1 MQAHYTDTEVH
12 SPPTLRDFIELTKPG
27 MVAVLLLSSVA
38 AMFTAAQGFPT
49 LNTFIFGVLSLYL
62 ALSGASVLNSYQ
74 DSDLDELIKCNRN
87 RPLPSN
93 RIQPKHALNFGP
105 VLVSLS
111 VIIVFTLVN
120 WVAGLLMVAGIFL
133 YVVVYTRWLKRRS
146 VYSTFIAGIAGAF
159 PVLVGWAS
167 ISGSLAVE
175 ALLLFAI
182 VFYWATPHFW
192 SLALLHRNEYVRAAI
207 PVLPVLQG
215 SNSARLQIGRYTVLM
230 VILSLIPVGLG
241 LLDRYYAVA
250 AMSLGIIM
258 VFFAAQLYQ
267 APSIQTNLRFYKNS
281 LLYIALLMA
290 AMLADRAIF

>member
-38 AMFTAAQGFPT
+38 AMFTAAQGFPP
-49 LNTFIFGVLSLYL
+49 LHTFIFGVLSLYL

-87 RPLPSN
+87 RPLPTN
-93 RIQPKHALNFGP
+93 RILPKHALNFGL
-105 VLVSLS
+105 VLVALG

-120 WVAGLLMVAGIFL
+120 WVSGLLMLAGIFL

-250 AMSLGIIM
+250 AMSLGIMM

>member
-93 RIQPKHALNFGP
+93 RIQPKHALNFGL